1 MGWVAW
7 RVERKDSLT
16 SLSFFLFYLLYLFL
30 PFQIC
35 LISYFKMLSWLNNSN
50 DFKEN

>member
-16 SLSFFLFYLLYLFL
+16 SLSLFL
-30 PFQIC
+30 PFQIY